1 MNSALNLILMT
12 RDKDLRRWG
21 RFSAVLMIFLGC
33 FLICAVFYS
42 YRLVDSRLEPAL
54 ESARESEQKIIERI
68 TDEKVRTA
76 LSAGSEAEWQ
86 STNHLLDG
94 ARAVI
99 LGGGIGFAIIS
110 FYTAALAWRSYEL
123 ASTGPEPS
131 EPNKQAESGSQG
143 ILTPSPHTTGRTD
156 P

>member
-21 RFSAVLMIFLGC
+21 RLSAALMIVLGC
-33 FLICAVFYS
+33 FLLCAVFYS
-42 YRLVDSRLEPAL
+42 NRLVDSRLEPAL
-54 ESARESEQKIIERI
+54 QAARESELKLIEGI
-68 TDEKVRTA
+68 TEEKVRTA
-76 LSAGSEAEWQ
+76 LLAGAESEKQA
-86 STNHLLDG
+86 TNHLLDG

-123 ASTGPEPS
+123 ASVAPDPS
-131 EPNKQAESGSQG
+131 ELQRQAEQG
-143 ILTPSPHTTGRTD
+143 VGGQPATRRESEIEP
-156 P
+156 

>member
-33 FLICAVFYS
+33 FLLCAVFYS
-42 YRLVDSRLEPAL
+42 YHLVDSRLEPAL
-54 ESARESEQKIIERI
+54 QSTREFELKLIERI
-68 TDEKVRTA
+68 ADEKVRTA
-76 LSAGSEAEWQ
+76 LNAGAEAEWEI
-86 STNHLLDG
+86 TNHLLDG

-99 LGGGIGFAIIS
+99 LGGFGFAIIS

-123 ASTGPEPS
+123 ASTTPEP
-131 EPNKQAESGSQG
+131 PITNNQAEQDV
-143 ILTPSPHTTGRTD
+143 TPNR
-156 P
+156 